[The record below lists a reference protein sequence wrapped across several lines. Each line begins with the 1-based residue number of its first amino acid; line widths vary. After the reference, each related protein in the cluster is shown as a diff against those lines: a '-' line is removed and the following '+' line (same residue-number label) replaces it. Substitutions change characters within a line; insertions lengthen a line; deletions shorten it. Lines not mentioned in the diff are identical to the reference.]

1 MVAHP
6 PPSPPQAVAG
16 PPRMQHPHLADQQGH
31 GWSWTPRGPVLCPT
45 AGRRLPGQGPWD
57 GAPLLRHLGLC
68 SRVLFGEHQG
78 IDPSG
83 RPEPMGTGKAQPRS
97 QVGEDRGPVPST
109 ESLPLPLCLEP
120 ASCPLWPVTW
130 QEAAGAW
137 ALGVL
142 LRGSCS
148 CGHSTWDL
156 LWGPVGRVG
165 PGLSPPGGLGSTEL
179 PLASQ
184 GPRGPPT
191 PGRAGLPPAPS
202 APPPF
207 ALVCVL
213 VGLGGDQGQTLTSFG
228 QADLCVSVRG

>member
-97 QVGEDRGPVPST
+97 QVGEDRGPVPSA

-184 GPRGPPT
+184 PHPDALRVLEVHLPQ
-191 PGRAGLPPAPS
+191 AGQDY
-202 APPPF
+202 PPPPP
-207 ALVCVL
+207 LHPHL
-213 VGLGGDQGQTLTSFG
+213 PWS
-228 QADLCVSVRG
+228 VSLWAWEGIRARP